1 MALQLARSK
10 ARLPVTACFTA
21 LPRGY
26 RVTVQR
32 SSGQGPEVLTVAIV
46 GMGPRGLSVLE
57 RLLITLSRRPVVGPV
72 VIWAV
77 DPVEHGPGRVWRT
90 DQPSWLTMNGT
101 AGEVTVRSPDNTLL
115 APGTSSSFAGW
126 TQRGPGPE
134 LRSADY
140 PERRHYGRYLR
151 AVFDQLSARAPAGV
165 EVRPVRGA
173 ATALHRVD
181 GGRWLI
187 VDHGRERLRVDK
199 VVLATGHAEL
209 MAPEAEDALRE
220 HADRC
225 CGLRYI
231 GQGLTT
237 EMPLAAIRPG
247 SAVAVRGLGLTF
259 YDVVRSLTLGR
270 DGRFQRSADGAL
282 RYVPSGDEPVL
293 YAGSRGGLPFLAR
306 ARVAQPPQ
314 VAPSPVALTAERL
327 AVMRAAALAA
337 RGSGQLDFAVE
348 VEPVLRLEMQHA
360 YYSCAARLLGGPR
373 AARRFAAAHRG
384 LIDRGLPVH
393 AGAVGDLLA
402 AHGLNRLPGVDFDAL
417 ARPFDAT
424 TFVGSAHFRR
434 RLVQALAHDVA
445 ESRKDTTASPLKA
458 ALEALRA
465 LRPALPS
472 VVDFGGLLPDSH
484 RDFLTRWAPM
494 SFVLS
499 AGPPA
504 EQVEQVVA
512 LMAAGV
518 LEVVGPHAR
527 FSADRAG
534 RCFAVESPVVPNSR
548 RVAHVLLDARVPTTD
563 LRRDRA
569 PLVRQ
574 LLAEGVISEYV
585 NVGPGD
591 QAPFATG
598 GLAVTP
604 TPSRVLDAAG
614 QPDRDVYAIG
624 VATEHTR
631 WFTQV
636 GTGRP
641 GRDSP
646 FCRDADGIARDVLA
660 ATT

>member
-1 MALQLARSK
+1 MQGSGWQGAR
-10 ARLPVTACFTA
+10 AQA
-21 LPRGY
+21 
-26 RVTVQR
+26 
-32 SSGQGPEVLTVAIV
+32 LTVAIV

-57 RLLITLSRRPVVGPV
+57 RLLIRLSRQPVVRPV

-77 DPVEHGPGRVWRT
+77 DAVEHGPGRVWRT
-90 DQPSWLTMNGT
+90 DQPGWLTMNAT
-101 AGEVTVRSPDNTLL
+101 AGEVTARSPDNGLL
-115 APGTSSSFAGW
+115 ASSGAASSFAGW
-126 TQRGPGPE
+126 TEGGRGSAV
-134 LRSADY
+134 RSADY

-165 EVRPVRGA
+165 EVRPVRGV
-173 ATALHRVD
+173 ATALHRAD

-187 VDHGRERLRVDK
+187 VDYGRERLRVDK

-209 MAPEAEDALRE
+209 VASEAEDALRE

-225 CGLRYI
+225 RGLRYI
-231 GQGLTT
+231 GPGLTT
-237 EMPLAAIRPG
+237 EMPLAVIRPG

-270 DGRFQRSADGAL
+270 GGRFERSPNGAL
-282 RYVPSGDEPVL
+282 RYVPSGEEPVL
-293 YAGSRGGLPFLAR
+293 YAGSRGGLPFRAR

-314 VAPSPVALTAERL
+314 VAPNPVALTTERL
-327 AVMRAAALAA
+327 AAMRAAALAA
-337 RGSGQLDFAVE
+337 RGSCQLDFAVD
-348 VEPVLRLEMQHA
+348 VEPLIRLEMQHA
-360 YYSCAARLLGGPR
+360 YYSCAARLRGGPR
-373 AARRFAAAHRG
+373 AERRFAAAHRG
-384 LIDRGLPVH
+384 LIDSGLTVD
-393 AGAVGDLLA
+393 AGAVGELLA
-402 AHGLNRLPGVDFDAL
+402 AHGLNDLPGVDFDAL

-424 TFVGSAHFRR
+424 PFVGLAHFRR
-434 RLVQALAHDVA
+434 RLIEALAHDVA
-445 ESRKDTTASPLKA
+445 ESRKETTASPLKA

-472 VVDFGGLLPDSH
+472 VLDFGGLLPDSH
-484 RDFLTRWAPM
+484 RDFLARWAPM

-504 EQVEQVVA
+504 EQVEQVMA
-512 LMAAGV
+512 LLAAGI
-518 LEVVGPHAR
+518 LEVVGPRAQ
-527 FSADRAG
+527 FSPDRAG
-534 RCFAVESPVVPNSR
+534 RCFVVASPAVPGSR
-548 RVAHVLLDARVPTTD
+548 RVAQVLLDARVPTTD
-563 LRRDRA
+563 LRRDRS

-574 LLAEGVISEYV
+574 LLAEGMIREYV

-646 FCRDADGIARDVLA
+646 FSRDADGIALDVLA
-660 ATT
+660 DPS